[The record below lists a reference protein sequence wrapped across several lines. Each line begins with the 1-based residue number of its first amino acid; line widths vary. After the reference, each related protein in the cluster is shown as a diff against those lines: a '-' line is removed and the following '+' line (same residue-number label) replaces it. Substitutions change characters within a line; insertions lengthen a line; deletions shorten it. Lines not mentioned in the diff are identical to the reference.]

1 VRVAIA
7 SVGWLPKEFRD
18 DELLI
23 AALGGQG
30 ADAGAVPWDDS
41 GVDWRLYDAVVIRST
56 WDYARRRGEFL
67 AWVEAVGDR
76 LHNAPALVRWN
87 TDKRYLAE
95 LATAGLPVVETT
107 YVEPG
112 SAAPPLRGEVVVK
125 PTVSVGG
132 RDTGRFGPG
141 SYEQAVEL
149 IRAIGASGR
158 TAMVQPYLESI
169 DDTGET
175 AIVFVDGRPSHGL
188 RKRAVLTGEGVAP
201 TRDDHIGAAEAM
213 YDPQLVTP
221 AVARDDELGVAGAIV
236 DALARRF
243 SGPPLYARIDL
254 ARGSDGSP
262 VLLELEAVEPSL
274 YLGLV
279 PAAADR
285 LADAIIARAA
295 QI

>member
-7 SVGWLPKEFRD
+7 SVEWVPEEFLD

-23 AALGGQG
+23 AALRVRGV
-30 ADAGAVPWDDS
+30 DAGAVPWDDG
-41 GVDWRLYDAVVIRST
+41 GVEWRLYDAVVIRST

-76 LHNAPALVRWN
+76 LYNTPALVRWN

-95 LATAGLPVVETT
+95 LAAAGLPVVETT

-112 SAAPPLRGEVVVK
+112 AAAPPLHGEVVVK
-125 PTVSVGG
+125 PTVSAGG
-132 RDTGRFGPG
+132 RDTGRFDPG
-141 SYEQAVEL
+141 SCEQAGEL

-158 TAMVQPYLESI
+158 TAMVQLYLESI
-169 DDTGET
+169 DDAGET
-175 AIVFVDGRPSHGL
+175 AIVFIDGCPSHGL
-188 RKRAVLTGEGVAP
+188 RKRAVLTATGVAP
-201 TRDDHIGAAEAM
+201 TRDDHIGAAEPM
-213 YDPQLVTP
+213 YDPRLVTA
-221 AVARDDELGVAGAIV
+221 AVAGDDELGVARAVV

-243 SGPPLYARIDL
+243 QGPPLYVRIDL
-254 ARGSDGSP
+254 ARGGDGRP

-274 YLGLV
+274 YLGLAPGSV
-279 PAAADR
+279 DR

-295 QI
+295 